1 MAAFMSTQKGKQKE
15 KRGTKRGKICQMKD
29 EKMKTI
35 NFYLQVLVLVITEM
49 QIQLYQY

>member
-1 MAAFMSTQKGKQKE
+1 MSTQNGKQKE

-29 EKMKTI
+29 EKKETI
-35 NFYLQVLVLVITEM
+35 NFYLQVLVLVIIEM